1 MQQGND
7 GLPKKFLQ
15 ERRNSLKTGRF
26 AAFAIA

>member
-7 GLPKKFLQ
+7 GLPKKFLLA
-15 ERRNSLKTGRF
+15 RRNSLKTGRF